1 MMGSPNFYSNDAFED
16 RSHNSVDEFFHEHA
30 QYWKDVYQAGTLSAV
45 IYRERRSAVLSMV
58 NNLRLPIRSRILE
71 VGCGAGSTS
80 VALAEK
86 GYRVNA
92 VDTVEGM
99 LELTRQAA
107 NEARV
112 GADLEVSLADIC
124 QLSFPSRHFALALAV
139 GVFAWLEQPRQAL
152 AELHRVI
159 RAGGYVIITATNSWC
174 FDQILDPLC
183 FPGLR
188 PMRWRIA
195 EVLEKSN
202 VWRRSRPRQH
212 RYSIKH
218 IDALLSQT
226 GFRKVAGR
234 TLGFGPFTIL
244 KQKLLPNPWA
254 IKVHRKFQAL
264 ADRHFPLVRSGGV
277 VYVVLAQKA

>member
-1 MMGSPNFYSNDAFED
+1 MMGSTNFYSQGPLEG
-16 RSHNSVDEFFHEHA
+16 RPHNTVDEFFHEHS
-30 QYWKDVYQAGTLSAV
+30 QYWKDVYEADTLSAV
-45 IYRERRSAVLSMV
+45 IYRERRAAVLLMV
-58 NNLRLPIRSRILE
+58 DHLQLPMRSRILE

-112 GADLEVSLADIC
+112 GAEIEVSSADIC
-124 QLSFPSRHFALALAV
+124 QLSFPSRHFALSLAV

-152 AELHRVI
+152 AELHRI
-159 RAGGYVIITATNSWC
+159 TRTGGYIIITSTNSWC
-174 FDQILDPLC
+174 LNQMFDPLC

-188 PMRWRIA
+188 PMRWQVA
-195 EVLEKSN
+195 EVLEKFN

-212 RYSIKH
+212 RYSVKQ

-226 GFRKVAGR
+226 GFRKLIGR
-234 TLGFGPFTIL
+234 TLGFGPFTIF
-244 KQKLLPNPWA
+244 KQKLLPNQRE
-254 IKVHRKFQAL
+254 IKLHQKFQAL
-264 ADRHFPLVRSGGV
+264 ADRQFPLVRSSGV
-277 VYVVLAQKA
+277 VYVVLAQKS